1 VRYRK
6 KERKTKKKMR
16 GRGSIWG
23 VNERKG
29 GYVDGGEKKEKKKKK
44 NVVRGWWGKKEKK
57 KEKKKR
63 GTGTEGE
70 RGKKLRKEGI
80 LGVVKKK
87 YILKN
92 RIVKLK

>member
-1 VRYRK
+1 
-6 KERKTKKKMR
+6 MR
-16 GRGSIWG
+16 
-23 VNERKG
+23 EKG
-29 GYVDGGEKKEKKKKK
+29 GKWMVEKK
-44 NVVRGWWGKKEKK
+44 
-57 KEKKKR
+57 KKKR

-80 LGVVKKK
+80 LGVVKKYI

>member
-29 GYVDGGEKKEKKKKK
+29 GYVDGGEKKERKKKC
-44 NVVRGWWGKKEKK
+44 VVRGWWEKK
-57 KEKKKR
+57 KKKR
-63 GTGTEGE
+63 WGTGTEGE
-70 RGKKLRKEGI
+70 RGK
-80 LGVVKKK
+80 
-87 YILKN
+87 N
-92 RIVKLK
+92 